1 MDEKTFMDKY
11 MAAFSKFTDAQAKGE
26 DVNQVFADMKKN
38 MPGAMTDKEL
48 DFMSNKDRYPVDKS
62 GPVSDKE
69 LEFMNKMADPG
80 PSADYTTG
88 PIEIPEGVDPSMF
101 NEIPTT
107 KEDMGSLPGPVSD
120 RDMQFMQKTMPQAV
134 SPMGSMI
141 NNVEDFLSNLGRKVG
156 K

>member
-11 MAAFSKFTDAQAKGE
+11 MAAFSKFADAQARGE
-26 DVNQVFADMKKN
+26 DVNQVFADMKKT
-38 MPGAMTDKEL
+38 MTGPMTDKEL
-48 DFMSNKDRYPVDKS
+48 DFMSN
-62 GPVSDKE
+62 
-69 LEFMNKMADPG
+69 LNILTNKMADPG

-88 PIEIPEGVDPSMF
+88 PIEIPEGVDSSMF
-101 NEIPTT
+101 NEIPV
-107 KEDMGSLPGPVSD
+107 EPERDMSSLPGPVTD
-120 RDMQFMQKTMPQAV
+120 KDMQFMQQTMPERV

>member
-1 MDEKTFMDKY
+1 MEQDEKNFMDRY
-11 MAAFSKFTDAQAKGE
+11 MAAFSKFTDAQARGE

-38 MPGAMTDKEL
+38 MTGA
-48 DFMSNKDRYPVDKS
+48 
-62 GPVSDKE
+62 VSDKE

-80 PSADYTTG
+80 PSADFTSG
-88 PIEIPEGVDPSMF
+88 NLIEIPEGVDASMF

-107 KEDMGSLPGPVSD
+107 KEDMGSLPGPATD

>member
-1 MDEKTFMDKY
+1 MEQDEKNFMDRY

-38 MPGAMTDKEL
+38 MTGA
-48 DFMSNKDRYPVDKS
+48 
-62 GPVSDKE
+62 VSDKE

-88 PIEIPEGVDPSMF
+88 PIKIPEGVDASMF

-107 KEDMGSLPGPVSD
+107 PNDMGSLPGPMTD
-120 RDMQFMQKTMPQAV
+120 QDMQFMQKTMPQTV

-141 NNVEDFLSNLGRKVG
+141 NNVDDFLSNLGRKVG
-156 K
+156 Q

>member
-1 MDEKTFMDKY
+1 MEQDEKNFMDRY

-38 MPGAMTDKEL
+38 MTGA
-48 DFMSNKDRYPVDKS
+48 
-62 GPVSDKE
+62 VSDKE

-88 PIEIPEGVDPSMF
+88 PIKIPEGVDASMF
-101 NEIPTT
+101 NEIPID
-107 KEDMGSLPGPVSD
+107 KGALGGMPDKDLAI
-120 RDMQFMQKTMPQAV
+120 MQGTPPNTIFPIEERV

-141 NNVEDFLSNLGRKVG
+141 NNVDDFLSNLGRKVG
-156 K
+156 Q

>member
-11 MAAFSKFTDAQAKGE
+11 MAAFSKFTDAQARGE
-26 DVNQVFADMKKN
+26 DVNKVFEDMKKT
-38 MPGAMTDKEL
+38 MT
-48 DFMSNKDRYPVDKS
+48 
-62 GPVSDKE
+62 GPMSDKE
-69 LEFMNKMADPG
+69 LEFLQRSTDPG
-80 PSADYTTG
+80 PSADFTTG

-107 KEDMGSLPGPVSD
+107 TNDMGSLPGPATD
-120 RDMQFMQKTMPQAV
+120 RDMQFMQKTMPQTV

>member
-1 MDEKTFMDKY
+1 MEQDEKNFMDRY

-38 MPGAMTDKEL
+38 MTGA
-48 DFMSNKDRYPVDKS
+48 
-62 GPVSDKE
+62 VSDKE

-88 PIEIPEGVDPSMF
+88 PIKIPEGVDASMF
-101 NEIPTT
+101 NEIPID
-107 KEDMGSLPGPVSD
+107 KGALPGPMTD
-120 RDMQFMQKTMPQAV
+120 QDMQFMQKTMPQAV

-141 NNVEDFLSNLGRKVG
+141 NNVDDFLSNLGRKVG
-156 K
+156 Q

>member
-1 MDEKTFMDKY
+1 MEQDEKNFMDRY

-38 MPGAMTDKEL
+38 MTGA
-48 DFMSNKDRYPVDKS
+48 
-62 GPVSDKE
+62 VSDKE

-88 PIEIPEGVDPSMF
+88 PIKIPEGVDASMF
-101 NEIPTT
+101 NEIPITPQ
-107 KEDMGSLPGPVSD
+107 DNVGSLPGPMTD
-120 RDMQFMQKTMPQAV
+120 QDMQFMQKTMPQAV

-141 NNVEDFLSNLGRKVG
+141 NNVDDFLSNLGRKVG
-156 K
+156 Q

>member
-1 MDEKTFMDKY
+1 MEQDEKNFMDRY

-38 MPGAMTDKEL
+38 MTGA
-48 DFMSNKDRYPVDKS
+48 
-62 GPVSDKE
+62 VSDKE
-69 LEFMNKMADPG
+69 LEFMNKMTDPG

-107 KEDMGSLPGPVSD
+107 PNDMGSLPGPMTD
-120 RDMQFMQKTMPQAV
+120 QDMQFMQKTMPQAV

-141 NNVEDFLSNLGRKVG
+141 NNVDDFLSNLGRKVG
-156 K
+156 Q

>member
-11 MAAFSKFTDAQAKGE
+11 MAAFSKFTDAQARGE

-38 MPGAMTDKEL
+38 MPGPMTDK
-48 DFMSNKDRYPVDKS
+48 D
-62 GPVSDKE
+62 
-69 LEFMNKMADPG
+69 LEFLQRSTDPG

-101 NEIPTT
+101 NEYQSGTVSD
-107 KEDMGSLPGPVSD
+107 KELEYMKKTMPNYMDSLPGPATD
-120 RDMQFMQKTMPQAV
+120 KDIQFMEQTMPQAV

>member
-1 MDEKTFMDKY
+1 MEQDEKNFMDRY

-38 MPGAMTDKEL
+38 MTGA
-48 DFMSNKDRYPVDKS
+48 
-62 GPVSDKE
+62 VSDKE

-88 PIEIPEGVDPSMF
+88 PIKIPEGVDASMF
-101 NEIPTT
+101 NEIPSTPQ
-107 KEDMGSLPGPVSD
+107 DNMGSLPGPMTD
-120 RDMQFMQKTMPQAV
+120 KDMQFMQKTMPQAV

-141 NNVEDFLSNLGRKVG
+141 NNVDDFLSNLGRKVG
-156 K
+156 Q